1 MKKNN
6 GGFSLIEVLVAI
18 VILAA
23 VVIPTCSALVLSHRL
38 NAETDKLMKAQL
50 AVSSAVET
58 LMAEG
63 IPSGTES
70 GDYAQGRFADV
81 SVTVTS
87 KSEAIHTSGQNPQVV
102 VEYQYYQV
110 EVSSDVN
117 STVVVTTNVRA
128 VTPEGGS
135 T

>member
-23 VVIPTCSALVLSHRL
+23 VVIPTCSALVMSHRL

-63 IPSGTES
+63 IDTANNNYEN
-70 GDYAQGRFADV
+70 RFEG
-81 SVTVTS
+81 VTVTVTQNGAYYNVVFVANAD
-87 KSEAIHTSGQNPQVV
+87 EDVRVETAI
-102 VEYQYYQV
+102 
-110 EVSSDVN
+110 
-117 STVVVTTNVRA
+117 RA
-128 VTPEGGS
+128 KGGS
-135 T
+135 Q

>member
-63 IPSGTES
+63 IPNGTADTSTDGDYGKDAS
-70 GDYAQGRFADV
+70 GDRFPDV
-81 SVTVTS
+81 IIKVT
-87 KSEAIHTSGQNPQVV
+87 KNGAYYNEQFCGNRFLHSGII
-102 VEYQYYQV
+102 
-110 EVSSDVN
+110 
-117 STVVVTTNVRA
+117 T
-128 VTPEGGS
+128 
-135 T
+135 

>member
-23 VVIPTCSALVLSHRL
+23 VVSPTCSALVMSHRL

-63 IPSGTES
+63 IDTANNNYEN
-70 GDYAQGRFADV
+70 RFEG
-81 SVTVTS
+81 VTVTVTQNGAYYNVVFVANAD
-87 KSEAIHTSGQNPQVV
+87 EDVRVETAI
-102 VEYQYYQV
+102 
-110 EVSSDVN
+110 
-117 STVVVTTNVRA
+117 RA
-128 VTPEGGS
+128 KGGS
-135 T
+135 GT

>member
-18 VILAA
+18 VVLAA

-63 IPSGTES
+63 IDATTNNYTDRFEGVEVVATKQETEPYYNVTVYVPKKDEN
-70 GDYAQGRFADV
+70 GNVLKDDNGKDVELV
-81 SVTVTS
+81 SVT
-87 KSEAIHTSGQNPQVV
+87 
-102 VEYQYYQV
+102 
-110 EVSSDVN
+110 
-117 STVVVTTNVRA
+117 TTIRA
-128 VTPEGGS
+128 KGVAGS
-135 T
+135 